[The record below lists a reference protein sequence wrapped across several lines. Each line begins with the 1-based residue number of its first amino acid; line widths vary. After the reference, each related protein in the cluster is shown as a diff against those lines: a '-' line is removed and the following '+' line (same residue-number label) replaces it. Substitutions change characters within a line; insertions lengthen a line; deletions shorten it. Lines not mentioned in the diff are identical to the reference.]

1 MFIVNIASMA
11 QEQVFSI
18 GTNGDIVTKNRADG
32 YVPTKLM
39 CRLIC
44 NLPELSIR
52 IFQSAC
58 LLLLIYRYVF
68 RIADPYIFCCR
79 MAYPTEH

>member
-1 MFIVNIASMA
+1 MNVFVKLLICCEIRAFVNGGAN
-11 QEQVFSI
+11 V
-18 GTNGDIVTKNRADG
+18 KKPRAAG
-32 YVPTKLM
+32 YVATKLM

-44 NLPELSIR
+44 NLPELNIR

-68 RIADPYIFCCR
+68 WIADPDIRYSRI
-79 MAYPTEH
+79 AYPAEH